1 MKKFI
6 LGSFLPIITMIVIS
20 LLSFNN
26 IITTS
31 LGLSVLDIY
40 DIYVSGIVQYIPIS
54 FLLSGIFCMIMQ
66 IDLKHSVLISLLGS
80 AIILRLLGFG
90 STGILSYVAY
100 YFVTFCI
107 GYFISII
114 IKKYKESN
122 KISEEL

>member
-1 MKKFI
+1 MKKII

-31 LGLSVLDIY
+31 LGLSMLDIN
-40 DIYVSGIVQYIPIS
+40 DIYVSGIVLYIPIS
-54 FLLSGIFCMIMQ
+54 FLLSGIICMIMQ
-66 IDLKHSVLISLLGS
+66 IDLKHSVIISLLGS

-90 STGILSYVAY
+90 STGIISYVAY
-100 YFVTFCI
+100 YLVTFCI

-114 IKKYKESN
+114 IKRYKESN